1 MWAGAVVSVAA
12 LLLAGCSTVSST
24 VPPPR
29 AETDTD
35 LLNRYF
41 VAFNQAADQG
51 SNAQFAFLR
60 STQHPDFTDRICE
73 LDGLTVDIYPAM
85 SSARPDPDWAPEG
98 ASSARGTV
106 YVVGVSLT
114 VRRNGTLIG
123 EQIGSQRV
131 AILDRR
137 AYGFA
142 PCLNAP

>member
-1 MWAGAVVSVAA
+1 MSVAV
-12 LLLAGCSTVSST
+12 LLLTGCSTVSST
-24 VPPPR
+24 VPAPR

-41 VAFNQAADQG
+41 AAFNQAADQG

-60 STQHPDFTDRICE
+60 STQHPDFADRICG
-73 LDGLTVDIYPAM
+73 LDGLTLDIYPAM
-85 SSARPDPDWAPEG
+85 SSARPDPGWAPEG
-98 ASSARGTV
+98 ASSVRGTV

-114 VRRNGTLIG
+114 VRRNGTLVG